1 MLSLLFAFA
10 TRDDGWYWLSVL
22 SCAQPQVAAK
32 AEMLAVLDSP
42 TEDGGAAEAAVG
54 TAGAPAPAAL
64 PPASLLL
71 ASVGHHQPTYELD
84 DDEDEEG
91 DRYQPLHS
99 NEDLDL

>member
-1 MLSLLFAFA
+1 MR
-10 TRDDGWYWLSVL
+10 TE
-22 SCAQPQVAAK
+22 PQVAAK

-42 TEDGGAAEAAVG
+42 TEDGGAAEAAAG
-54 TAGAPAPAAL
+54 TDGAPAPAAL

-91 DRYQPLHS
+91 DRLPTTAFQWTWIHRIRHCHR
-99 NEDLDL
+99 